1 MTAKR
6 RVAEGRTGGGGTAR
20 DLQLRLRARVTALI
34 VGFGSAFLLL
44 AGYMFFLQVVRGLEF
59 RSRASDVARRELT
72 VPAPRGRIYD
82 RTYGRALATNR
93 DSFALD
99 IVPGEVDA
107 TALPGLFVR
116 LSQLLGVDATEL
128 AARVPPSQRHLFQP
142 IELRSAVD
150 FSKIA
155 FIAEHLDR
163 FPGITWHSEPIRAY
177 HDLGSLAHVV
187 GYVGDIT
194 REELQVLFNEGYA
207 VGATLGKS
215 GVEKS
220 LDAQLRGVDGLRQRT
235 VDVRERTVSERS
247 TTVRPPVAGNDVVLT
262 IDREL
267 QRVAEQALGQRVGS
281 VVVLDPRTGAILA
294 MVSYPWF
301 DANTFIGVGGGAE
314 FRRLALDPSFPFIN
328 RAIQSAYPPAS
339 TFKIVMTAAVHREE
353 TLPPDREVDC
363 QGTFELGDRV
373 FNDWIENGHG
383 HTDLPNALAQSCD
396 IYFYQAGVA
405 LGVDTIGSY
414 ARDFGFG
421 AATGLDLPGEV
432 SGFVPTREWKD
443 SVRNVSWVGGDT
455 VNLSIGQGFITATP
469 LQTANMAAMVVN
481 GGVIYRP
488 HVVKEVRDGSTGALV
503 ATRRPEPLHVSDIDG
518 DTFAF
523 LQDAMRLV
531 ITDGTAKVVLTT
543 DAVALAGKTGTSEVG
558 IEDRFHSWFVAY
570 GPHFEQQEANAARPG
585 QIVVAVMVEAVNEW
599 EWWAPKAA
607 NLIFQAHFAR
617 QSVAEAVAYLR
628 PWYQSEILVAD

>member
-1 MTAKR
+1 MIGLPRHA
-6 RVAEGRTGGGGTAR
+6 GRGGGGSSAGEVQR
-20 DLQLRLRARVTALI
+20 RLRARVTGLA
-34 VGFGSAFLLL
+34 VGFGGAFLLL
-44 AGYMFFLQVVRGLEF
+44 AGYMFFLQVVRGFEF
-59 RSRASDVARRELT
+59 RTRASDVARRELT

-82 RTYGRALATNR
+82 RTYQRTLATNR

-99 IVPGEVDA
+99 IVPGEVSA
-107 TALPGLFVR
+107 AQLPALLDR
-116 LSQLLGVDATEL
+116 LAELLNVDHTEL

-155 FIAEHLDR
+155 YIAEHLDQ
-163 FPGITWHSEPIRAY
+163 FPGITWHSEPIREY
-177 HDLGSLAHVV
+177 HEIGSLAHVV
-187 GYVGDIT
+187 GYVGDIS

-215 GVEKS
+215 GVEKA

-247 TTVRPPVAGNDVVLT
+247 TTVRPPEAGNDVVLT

-281 VVVLDPRTGAILA
+281 AIVLEPSTGAILA

-301 DANTFIGVGGGAE
+301 DANSFVGDGGGAE

-339 TFKIVMTAAVHREE
+339 TFKIIMTAAVFGEE
-353 TLPPDREVDC
+353 TLAADHEIDC
-363 QGTFELGDRV
+363 HGTFEFGDRV
-373 FNDWIENGHG
+373 FNDWLPEGHG
-383 HTDLPNALAQSCD
+383 PTDLPNALAHSCD
-396 IYFYQAGVA
+396 IYYYQAGVG
-405 LGVDTIGSY
+405 LGVDTIGQY

-432 SGFVPTREWKD
+432 SGFVPTREWKA

-455 VNLSIGQGFITATP
+455 VNLSIGQGFVTATP
-469 LQTANMAAMVVN
+469 LQVANMAAMVVN

-488 HVVKEVRDGSTGALV
+488 HVVREVRDGSTGQIV
-503 ATRRPEPLHVSDIDG
+503 ATTEPEPLHVSTIDAE
-518 DTFAF
+518 TFEF
-523 LQDAMRLV
+523 VRDAMRLV
-531 ITDGTAKVVLTT
+531 ITDGTANVVLTT
-543 DAVALAGKTGTSEVG
+543 DAVDVAGKTGTSEVG

-570 GPHFEQQEANAARPG
+570 GPYVDDHDAAVDVAG
-585 QIVVAVMVEAVNEW
+585 DTIVVAVMVEAVNEW

-617 QSVAEAVAYLR
+617 QSVLEAVAYLR
-628 PWYQSEILVAD
+628 PWYQSAVLVAD